1 MDPTNA
7 NAAYELGEMNRK
19 AGELEP
25 ARKFFAQAV
34 TSYPAFEQALVGLAR
49 TLIALGRPAEAL
61 PYLQTALKGNREN
74 EVALYQVA
82 QAYRALGNTAEQEKA
97 LAEFNRVRALAA
109 RSTTAVP
116 ETLRDVTPQVLDIKP
131 PK

>member
-1 MDPTNA
+1 MH
-7 NAAYELGEMNRK
+7 RK

-34 TSYPAFEQALVGLAR
+34 THYPAFEQALVGLGR

-61 PYLQTALKGNREN
+61 PHLQAALKGNPEN
-74 EVALYQVA
+74 EVAHYQVA

-109 RSTTAVP
+109 RRTTAVP
-116 ETLRDVTPQVLDIKP
+116 ETQRDVTPQVLDIKP